1 MNLKKIIIYEFENM
15 FHILEELKEKLDLDL
30 IKADSK
36 NINEQI
42 NNSTSQYL
50 IISKFKLDGFKNHLV
65 LNNLP
70 IKFEKLIELINL
82 KFLKEIFNSQ
92 SDISVGLYKL
102 NLNSRQMAKGD
113 KVIDLTER
121 EINLIIFLSKKKGA
135 SKIDEL
141 QKEVWDY
148 NSELETHTVETHIY
162 RLRKKIKDK
171 FGDENFI
178 TSSKKGYS
186 VI

>member
-1 MNLKKIIIYEFENM
+1 
-15 FHILEELKEKLDLDL
+15 
-30 IKADSK
+30 
-36 NINEQI
+36 
-42 NNSTSQYL
+42 
-50 IISKFKLDGFKNHLV
+50 
-65 LNNLP
+65 
-70 IKFEKLIELINL
+70 
-82 KFLKEIFNSQ
+82 
-92 SDISVGLYKL
+92 
-102 NLNSRQMAKGD
+102 MAKGD